1 MQKLELLSI
10 VQHSHRAEA
19 VTWAGWQQVTETGEM
34 GKGNSCC
41 HHLRAD
47 KAGIPLKTQVVE
59 AAEHVNIDTGQQG
72 RILIEWTL

>member
-1 MQKLELLSI
+1 MLSWLAAGDRGRGDGERKQLLPSAD
-10 VQHSHRAEA
+10 RA
-19 VTWAGWQQVTETGEM
+19 V
-34 GKGNSCC
+34 
-41 HHLRAD
+41 D